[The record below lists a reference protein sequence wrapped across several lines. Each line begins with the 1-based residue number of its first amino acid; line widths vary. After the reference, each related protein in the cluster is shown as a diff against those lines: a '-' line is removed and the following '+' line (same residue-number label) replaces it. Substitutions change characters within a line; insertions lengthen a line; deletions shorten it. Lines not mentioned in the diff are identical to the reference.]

1 MKNPD
6 LYCCAT
12 CDIKLIKL
20 IKLAFVRKGISKVNT
35 MRHAQE
41 DGEVVFSC
49 SATGKPAPTIAWN
62 LSDGAT
68 IADPQQTVTVKN
80 SDHTFNTSSNITVK
94 VPPGWS
100 GHAACVLNRGKIG
113 EREERIAFSSSAST
127 DGDDHTGMHGS
138 FYVTAIM
145 YNTGVMLGNKI
156 FLINDHALGV
166 HSNHLIQA

>member
-1 MKNPD
+1 MH
-6 LYCCAT
+6 
-12 CDIKLIKL
+12 
-20 IKLAFVRKGISKVNT
+20 
-35 MRHAQE
+35 HAKQ

-49 SATGKPAPTIAWN
+49 SATGKPAPAIEWN

-68 IADPQQTVTVKN
+68 IAEEPQTVTVKN

-113 EREERIAFSSSAST
+113 EREERIAFSSSASA
-127 DGDDHTGMHGS
+127 DGDEQRGMHES
-138 FYVTAIM
+138 FYVTAFM

-156 FLINDHALGV
+156 FLINEQALGV

>member
-1 MKNPD
+1 MH
-6 LYCCAT
+6 
-12 CDIKLIKL
+12 
-20 IKLAFVRKGISKVNT
+20 
-35 MRHAQE
+35 HAKQ

-49 SATGKPAPTIAWN
+49 SATGKPAPTIEWN

-68 IADPQQTVTVKN
+68 IAEEPQTVTVKN

-113 EREERIAFSSSAST
+113 EREERIAFSSSAPA
-127 DGDDHTGMHGS
+127 DGDEQRGMHES
-138 FYVTAIM
+138 FYVTAFM

-156 FLINDHALGV
+156 FLINEQALGV

>member
-1 MKNPD
+1 MH
-6 LYCCAT
+6 
-12 CDIKLIKL
+12 
-20 IKLAFVRKGISKVNT
+20 
-35 MRHAQE
+35 HAKQ

-49 SATGKPAPTIAWN
+49 SATGKPAPTIEWN

-68 IADPQQTVTVKN
+68 IAEEPQTVTVKN

-113 EREERIAFSSSAST
+113 EREERIAFSSSSASA
-127 DGDDHTGMHGS
+127 DGDDQRGMHES
-138 FYVTAIM
+138 FYVTAFM

-156 FLINDHALGV
+156 FLINEHALGV

>member
-1 MKNPD
+1 MH
-6 LYCCAT
+6 
-12 CDIKLIKL
+12 
-20 IKLAFVRKGISKVNT
+20 
-35 MRHAQE
+35 HAKQ

-49 SATGKPAPTIAWN
+49 SATGKPAPTIEWN

-68 IADPQQTVTVKN
+68 IAEEPQTVTVKN

-113 EREERIAFSSSAST
+113 EREERIAFSSSASA
-127 DGDDHTGMHGS
+127 DGDDQRGMHES
-138 FYVTAIM
+138 FYVTAFMLGIYAFM
-145 YNTGVMLGNKI
+145 RVMLGNKI
-156 FLINDHALGV
+156 FLINEHALGV

>member
-6 LYCCAT
+6 LYCCVT
-12 CDIKLIKL
+12 CDIKLAAVLKL
-20 IKLAFVRKGISKVNT
+20 IKLSFVRKGISQVNT
-35 MRHAQE
+35 MHHAKQ

-68 IADPQQTVTVKN
+68 IADQPQIVTVKN

-94 VPPGWS
+94 VPPDWS

-113 EREERIAFSSSAST
+113 EREERIAFSSASA
-127 DGDDHTGMHGS
+127 DKDDKSGMHES
-138 FYVTAIM
+138 FYVTAFM
-145 YNTGVMLGNKI
+145 YNTASL
-156 FLINDHALGV
+156 A
-166 HSNHLIQA
+166 

>member
-1 MKNPD
+1 MH
-6 LYCCAT
+6 
-12 CDIKLIKL
+12 
-20 IKLAFVRKGISKVNT
+20 
-35 MRHAQE
+35 HAKQ

-49 SATGKPAPTIAWN
+49 SATGKPAPTIEWD

-68 IADPQQTVTVKN
+68 IAEEPQTVTVKN

-94 VPPGWS
+94 VPPGWR

-113 EREERIAFSSSAST
+113 EREERIAFSSSASA
-127 DGDDHTGMHGS
+127 DGDDQRGMHES
-138 FYVTAIM
+138 FYVTAFM

-156 FLINDHALGV
+156 FLINEHALGV